1 MSRPRSSGRGFRVS
15 PDFVSDNPGADPTAT
30 ELVVNL
36 LQAAALVEG
45 KLERILRERKLT
57 IGSFNAIQIIAGDP
71 EPLTPSEVA
80 RRMTLPVTTATLTGI
95 LDTLE
100 RNGYIERRPHATDRR
115 RVNLHLTAKGRLARE
130 DVVPRILEQEKIW
143 TAALNKTER
152 TKLTASL
159 RRLTEHLR
167 DTK

>member
-15 PDFVSDNPGADPTAT
+15 PEFATDNPGADPTAT

-36 LQAAALVEG
+36 LQAASLVEG
-45 KLERILRERKLT
+45 KLERILRKRKLT

-115 RVNLHLTAKGRLARE
+115 RINLHLTAKGRLARE
-130 DVVPRILEQEKIW
+130 DVVPHVLQQEKVW

-152 TKLTASL
+152 TKLADTLGLLSD
-159 RRLTEHLR
+159 HLR
-167 DTK
+167 ETE